1 MTPYYSE
8 NGITIYH
15 GDCWDVLPLLS
26 DCADM
31 MATDP
36 PYGVNWQGKTR
47 RNSATMFEVLK
58 GDDGSID
65 VVDALGLALK
75 RVKRCGHVYIFG
87 KFDLS
92 RLPLTQSC
100 ELIWDKE
107 IQSMGDL
114 TVPWGSQHE
123 TITFA
128 TYEISK
134 ANREVGYGALAARV
148 RKGSVIRVQRVQ
160 GGAVTRHPTEKPV
173 LLMRQLIESSS
184 VIGDLVLDPFAGSG
198 STLKAAQMEGRRAI
212 GIEIEERYCEV
223 AAERLSEAQNGLFST
238 QPTATA
244 SGLSTTTE

>member
-1 MTPYYSE
+1 MKPYYSE

-15 GDCWDVLPLLS
+15 GDCWDVLPSLTET
-26 DCADM
+26 ADM

-36 PYGVNWQGKTR
+36 PYGVAWQGKTR
-47 RNSATMFEVLK
+47 RNSAAMFEVLH

-65 VVDALGLALK
+65 VTDALGLALK
-75 RVKRCGHVYIFG
+75 KIKRCGHVYIFG

-92 RLPLTQSC
+92 RLPLTQTC

-107 IQSMGDL
+107 IISMGDL

-123 TITFA
+123 NITFA

-134 ANREVGYGALAARV
+134 ANRTAGYGALAARV
-148 RKGSVIRVQRVQ
+148 RKGSVIRCQRVQ

-173 LLMRQLIESSS
+173 MLMRQLIESSS
-184 VIGDLVLDPFAGSG
+184 VIGGLVLDPFAGSG
-198 STLKAAQMEGRRAI
+198 STLEAALLEGRRAI

-223 AAERLSEAQNGLFST
+223 AAERLRMLATKSEGMFAF
-238 QPTATA
+238 A
-244 SGLSTTTE
+244 